1 MRGRAADRF
10 GRFVSWLST
19 IGITLGV
26 MALVTVLSVMNGFER
41 ELQNNILGLMPQA
54 VLSSTQGSVNPQQLP
69 ESAVKLQGVTRV
81 APLTTGDVVLQSARS
96 VAVGVML
103 GIDPAQKDP
112 LTPFLVNVKQTDLE
126 AGKYNV
132 ILGEQLAGQ
141 LGVNRGDQL
150 RVMVPSASQFTP
162 MGRLPSQRLFNVIGT
177 FAANSEVDGYQM
189 LVNIQDASR
198 LMRYPAGNI
207 TGWRLWLDAPL
218 KVDTLSQ
225 QMLPEGTKWQ
235 DWRDRKGELFQAV
248 RMEKNMMGLL
258 LSLIVAVAAFN
269 IITSL
274 GLMVMEKQGEVA
286 ILQTQGLTPR
296 QIMAVFMVQGAS
308 AGIIGALLGAAL
320 GRCSPA
326 SSTISCRLSARCLMA
341 RRCRWQS
348 SRSRWSVLRW
358 PRWPLRC
365 FLRFILP
372 GGLPPLNPLRLYVM
386 NKILLQC
393 DNLSK
398 RYQEGTVQTDVLHNV
413 SFSVGEGEMMA
424 IVGSSGSGKSTLL
437 HLLGGLDTPTEGDV
451 IFSGQPLSK
460 MSSTAKAELRNR
472 ELGFIYQFHHLLPDF
487 TALENVAMPLLIGK
501 KKPAEIN
508 ARASDMLKA
517 VGLGHR
523 GNHRPSEL
531 SGGERQRVAIARALV
546 NNPRLVLADEPTG
559 NLDARN
565 ADSIFQ
571 LLGELNAA
579 QGTAFLV
586 VTHDLQLA
594 KRMGRQLEMRDGRLN
609 AELTLMGAE

>member
-81 APLTTGDVVLQSARS
+81 APLTTGDVV
-96 VAVGVML
+96 L

-225 QMLPEGTKWQ
+225 QTLPEGTKWQ

-320 GRCSPA
+320 GALLA
-326 SSTISCRLSARCLMA
+326 SQLNNLMPIIGA
-341 RRCRWQS
+341 LLDGAALP
-348 SRSRWSVLRW
+348 VAIE
-358 PRWPLRC
+358 PLQ
-365 FLRFILP
+365 
-372 GGLPPLNPLRLYVM
+372 V
-386 NKILLQC
+386 
-393 DNLSK
+393 
-398 RYQEGTVQTDVLHNV
+398 
-413 SFSVGEGEMMA
+413 VGIALAAMA
-424 IVGSSGSGKSTLL
+424 IALLSTLYPSWRAAA
-437 HLLGGLDTPTEGDV
+437 T
-451 IFSGQPLSK
+451 Q
-460 MSSTAKAELRNR
+460 
-472 ELGFIYQFHHLLPDF
+472 
-487 TALENVAMPLLIGK
+487 
-501 KKPAEIN
+501 PAE
-508 ARASDMLKA
+508 
-517 VGLGHR
+517 
-523 GNHRPSEL
+523 
-531 SGGERQRVAIARALV
+531 AL
-546 NNPRLVLADEPTG
+546 RYE
-559 NLDARN
+559 
-565 ADSIFQ
+565 
-571 LLGELNAA
+571 
-579 QGTAFLV
+579 
-586 VTHDLQLA
+586 
-594 KRMGRQLEMRDGRLN
+594 
-609 AELTLMGAE
+609 